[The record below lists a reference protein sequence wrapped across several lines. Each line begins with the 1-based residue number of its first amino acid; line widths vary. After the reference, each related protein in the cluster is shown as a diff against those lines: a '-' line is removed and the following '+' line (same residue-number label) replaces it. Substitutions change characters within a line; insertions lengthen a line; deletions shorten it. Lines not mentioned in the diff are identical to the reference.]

1 VVLVSVLLILSGLI
15 LLILL
20 VNNVLILYHTAFLVL
35 ILMLVQPVM
44 LLLIEFLLLANAN
57 VNQDISKMDKECVP
71 SALSLV
77 ALNAA
82 LLIPAQDAMQLI
94 TGKKI
99 QKIIAHA

>member
-1 VVLVSVLLILSGLI
+1 MLVNVLLILSGLI

-20 VNNVLILYHTAFLVL
+20 VNNVLILYHSVLLVL

-44 LLLIEFLLLANAN
+44 LLLIEFPLLANAN
-57 VNQDISKMDKECVP
+57 VNQDISKMEESVP

-82 LLIPAQDAMQLI
+82 LLMSAQNAMQLN
-94 TGKKI
+94 TGK
-99 QKIIAHA
+99 QM